1 MKNTSKILTGLITF
15 AMLASSICVTSF
27 AGEAVDGSYGVNTTY
42 LALKP
47 GETGYITVSADNA
60 AGRVDWSASGT
71 VSVDGDTSAW
81 LDNGATTIPVTA
93 GSEGTG
99 YITVSPTS
107 IASYDGTE
115 LSSSYTIQVDVIGDT
130 SSADNS
136 QTAADTSQTT
146 TDNSQAAADNSSVP
160 AATPV
165 AQVAAEDT
173 ANVEEQPAAEDAAA
187 VEETQAEEETTVAE
201 NTTVLTDGST
211 DYAELSE
218 EDRLYTTVNETEL
231 YMIRYPRMLNDNG
244 DVVWNDEIAG
254 LELLEGFELTR
265 VNYKGLDVDAFTHGD
280 TTVFVL
286 KNLETDESDYYVLN
300 DGVGFSK
307 LTYVTANNK
316 VYIVIDFPADFQV
329 PDGYQMVELSLG
341 DNKIHALKKLN
352 TEAAAVEETQAA
364 ETEAAVEETTAAEE
378 TAPVEEAATAE
389 EAVETEANEAS
400 AVVDSRTEVML
411 KGYEEL
417 ISPGLDSADPS
428 ADIYYIYCLVDGQT
442 QLYSYD
448 SSEGTLQ
455 RASITVYDEIPTE
468 PETVIV
474 YENESENQNQLL
486 AGIGWY
492 DMAIQVK
499 MLLIALAVAIIII
512 IVLIIL
518 YIVANCRN
526 KKLSRAA
533 ERGMHQHARG
543 NFSQSRRGNRR
554 ADNGDESIFSYV
566 KTEPDDINMDDFDN
580 M

>member
-1 MKNTSKILTGLITF
+1 MKNTSKLLTVLITF
-15 AMLASSICVTSF
+15 AMLAGSICVTSF
-27 AGEAVDGSYGVNTTY
+27 ADEAADGSYGVSTTY
-42 LALKP
+42 LSLKP

-60 AGRVDWSASGT
+60 VGRVDWSASGA
-71 VSVDGDTSAW
+71 VSVDGDHVW
-81 LDNGATTIPVTA
+81 LNSDSDKEKTATISVTA
-93 GSEGTG
+93 TSEGTG
-99 YITVSPTS
+99 YITVSPS
-107 IASYDGTE
+107 DIASYGGTE
-115 LSSSYTIQVDVIGDT
+115 LSSSYTIQVDVVGDN

-136 QTAADTSQTT
+136 QTYE
-146 TDNSQAAADNSSVP
+146 DNSQNTVNNNIAN
-160 AATPV
+160 ATPV

-173 ANVEEQPAAEDAAA
+173 GDQAAA
-187 VEETQAEEETTVAE
+187 DTAQEEETTTAADAA
-201 NTTVLTDGST
+201 NTTILTDAST

-218 EDRLYTTVNETEL
+218 EDKLYTTVNDTEL
-231 YMIRYPRMLNDNG
+231 YMIRYPRMLDEDGN
-244 DVVWNDEIAG
+244 VVWNEEIAG
-254 LELLEGFELTR
+254 LELLDGFELTR

-300 DGVGFSK
+300 NGVGFSK

-352 TEAAAVEETQAA
+352 TETTVTEETTQPAETEAIVEETAQPAEPETAA
-364 ETEAAVEETTAAEE
+364 ETEAS
-378 TAPVEEAATAE
+378 
-389 EAVETEANEAS
+389 EAS
-400 AVVDSRTEVML
+400 AVIDSRIEVML
-411 KGYEEL
+411 KGYDEL

-428 ADIYYIYCLVDGQT
+428 GDIYYIYCLVDGKT

-474 YENESENQNQLL
+474 YENESENQNKLL

-492 DMAIQVK
+492 NMAIQVK

-526 KKLSRAA
+526 KKIRSEAG
-533 ERGMHQHARG
+533 RGHHTRG
-543 NFSQSRRGNRR
+543 GSAPARRGNVRR
-554 ADNGDESIFSYV
+554 NAQDGDESIFSYV
-566 KTEPDDINMDDFDN
+566 KTEPDDINLDDFDN
-580 M
+580 L

>member
-1 MKNTSKILTGLITF
+1 MKNTSKILTVLITF
-15 AMLASSICVTSF
+15 AMLTSSICVTSF
-27 AGEAVDGSYGVNTTY
+27 ADEAVDGSYGVNTTY

-60 AGRVDWSASGT
+60 AGRVDWSASG
-71 VSVDGDTSAW
+71 SVYIDGATSAW
-81 LDNGATTIPVTA
+81 LDNGTATIPVTA
-93 GSEGTG
+93 SSEGTG

-107 IASYDGTE
+107 IASYGGTE
-115 LSSSYTIQVDVIGDT
+115 LSSSYTIQVDVIGDNSAADNSQPT
-130 SSADNS
+130 EDNNQPAADNS
-136 QTAADTSQTT
+136 QTVS
-146 TDNSQAAADNSSVP
+146 DNSQAADNNNNV
-160 AATPV
+160 AIATPV

-173 ANVEEQPAAEDAAA
+173 GADAA
-187 VEETQAEEETTVAE
+187 QEEETTTAAS
-201 NTTVLTDGST
+201 TVILTDGST

-218 EDRLYTTVNETEL
+218 EDRLYTTVNGTEL
-231 YMIRYPRMLNDNG
+231 YMIRYPRMLDEEGN
-244 DVVWNDEIAG
+244 VIWNEEIAG

-265 VNYKGLDVDAFTHGD
+265 VNYKGLDVDAFAHGD

-316 VYIVIDFPADFQV
+316 VYIVIDFPADFTV

-352 TEAAAVEETQAA
+352 TDSAAAETTQPAETEAATEETTIAA
-364 ETEAAVEETTAAEE
+364 ETEAAVETQ
-378 TAPVEEAATAE
+378 
-389 EAVETEANEAS
+389 ANEAS
-400 AVVDSRTEVML
+400 VVVDSRTEVML

-428 ADIYYIYCLVDGQT
+428 ADIYYIYCLVDGNT

-474 YENESENQNQLL
+474 YENESENQNKLL

-492 DMAIQVK
+492 NMAIQLK

-512 IVLIIL
+512 VVLIIL
-518 YIVANCRN
+518 YIAASCRN
-526 KKLSRAA
+526 KKLSRASGRD
-533 ERGMHQHARG
+533 RGHHHTRG
-543 NFSQSRRGNRR
+543 GSAPARRGNMRR
-554 ADNGDESIFSYV
+554 NAENADESIFSYV
-566 KTEPDDINMDDFDN
+566 KTEPDDMNMDDFDN
-580 M
+580 L

>member
-1 MKNTSKILTGLITF
+1 MKNTSKLLTVLITF
-15 AMLASSICVTSF
+15 AMLASSICITSF
-27 AGEAVDGSYGVNTTY
+27 ADEAADGSYGVNTTY

-60 AGRVDWSASGT
+60 AGRVDWSASGS
-71 VSVDGDTSAW
+71 VYVDGATSAW
-81 LDNGATTIPVTA
+81 LDNGTATIPVTA
-93 GSEGTG
+93 SSEGTG

-107 IASYDGTE
+107 IASYGGTE
-115 LSSSYTIQVDVIGDT
+115 LSSSYTIQVDVIGDN

-136 QTAADTSQTT
+136 QSAE
-146 TDNSQAAADNSSVP
+146 DNNQAAADNSQTVTDNSQNT
-160 AATPV
+160 ANNNIADATPV

-173 ANVEEQPAAEDAAA
+173 GDQAAA
-187 VEETQAEEETTVAE
+187 DTAQEEETTTAADAA
-201 NTTVLTDGST
+201 NTTVLTDAST

-218 EDRLYTTVNETEL
+218 EDRLYTTVNGTEL
-231 YMIRYPRMLNDNG
+231 YMIRYPRMLDEEGN
-244 DVVWNDEIAG
+244 VIWNEEITG

-300 DGVGFSK
+300 NGVGFSK

-352 TEAAAVEETQAA
+352 TETAVTEETTQPA
-364 ETEAAVEETTAAEE
+364 ETEAAA
-378 TAPVEEAATAE
+378 
-389 EAVETEANEAS
+389 ETEANEAS
-400 AVVDSRTEVML
+400 AVVDSRIEVML
-411 KGYEEL
+411 KGYDEL

-428 ADIYYIYCLVDGQT
+428 GDIYYIYCLVDGKT

-474 YENESENQNQLL
+474 YENESENQNKLL

-492 DMAIQVK
+492 NMAIQVK

-512 IVLIIL
+512 VVLIIL

-526 KKLSRAA
+526 KRICREVSR
-533 ERGMHQHARG
+533 GHHARG
-543 NFSQSRRGNRR
+543 GSAPARRGNVRR
-554 ADNGDESIFSYV
+554 NAENGDESIFSYV

-580 M
+580 L

>member
-1 MKNTSKILTGLITF
+1 MKNTSKLLTVLITF
-15 AMLASSICVTSF
+15 AMLASSICITSF
-27 AGEAVDGSYGVNTTY
+27 ADEAADGSYGVNTTY

-60 AGRVDWSASGT
+60 AGRVDWSASGS
-71 VSVDGDTSAW
+71 VYVDGATSAW
-81 LDNGATTIPVTA
+81 LDNGTATIPVTA
-93 GSEGTG
+93 SSEGTG

-107 IASYDGTE
+107 IASYGGTE
-115 LSSSYTIQVDVIGDT
+115 LSSSYTIQVDVIGDN

-136 QTAADTSQTT
+136 QSAE
-146 TDNSQAAADNSSVP
+146 DNNQAAADNSQTVTDNSQNT
-160 AATPV
+160 ANNNIADATPV

-173 ANVEEQPAAEDAAA
+173 GDQAAA
-187 VEETQAEEETTVAE
+187 DTAQEEETTTAADAA
-201 NTTVLTDGST
+201 NTTVLTDAST

-218 EDRLYTTVNETEL
+218 EDRLYTTVNGTEL
-231 YMIRYPRMLNDNG
+231 YMIRYPRMLDEEGN
-244 DVVWNDEIAG
+244 VIWNEEITG

-300 DGVGFSK
+300 NGVGFSK

-352 TEAAAVEETQAA
+352 TETIVTEETTQPA
-364 ETEAAVEETTAAEE
+364 ETEAAAEE
-378 TAPVEEAATAE
+378 TVQPAETEAAA
-389 EAVETEANEAS
+389 ETEANEAS
-400 AVVDSRTEVML
+400 AVVDSRIEVML
-411 KGYEEL
+411 KGYDEL

-428 ADIYYIYCLVDGQT
+428 GDIYYIYCLVDGKT

-474 YENESENQNQLL
+474 YENESENQNKLL

-492 DMAIQVK
+492 NMAIQVK

-512 IVLIIL
+512 VVLIIL

-526 KKLSRAA
+526 KRICRDVSR
-533 ERGMHQHARG
+533 GHHARG
-543 NFSQSRRGNRR
+543 GSAPARRGNVRR
-554 ADNGDESIFSYV
+554 NAENGDESIFSYV

-580 M
+580 L